1 MRFGSVTRLTA
12 LLYFTQSLFLV
23 FAAVYI
29 AKEAIEQV
37 VLGSGAHEHG
47 SGGGHGHGQIPLD
60 GDERCAVT
68 ASGTGTARGLTSIR
82 RPFPHLLLLAGTMS
96 SAFSGA
102 YIQNHRR
109 LVEGEFYDSRR

>member
-1 MRFGSVTRLTA
+1 MKVAHDGSSVTRLTA

-60 GDERCAVT
+60 GDERCVAPVGYAT
-68 ASGTGTARGLTSIR
+68 TEL
-82 RPFPHLLLLAGTMS
+82 
-96 SAFSGA
+96 
-102 YIQNHRR
+102 
-109 LVEGEFYDSRR
+109 